1 MTPRINPMIKSK
13 LLMKKQKK
21 MKDSENIGKKGDKE
35 EIDPTEE
42 NIEEFLKQ
50 PEKALTEYS
59 VEINAK

>member
-13 LLMKKQKK
+13 LLMKKQKTI
-21 MKDSENIGKKGDKE
+21 EIRRTLAKKGDEE